1 MHRNS
6 RYFDKNDGKHNFYGE
21 VDDSFEEREVSR
33 GHREEGNDRRHAK
46 PEEDEKDNP

>member
-21 VDDSFEEREVSR
+21 VDDGFEERDVSH
-33 GHREEGNDRRHAK
+33 GQDDNNHRHSK